1 MRNLSVIALLVS
13 GNEAMQLTQKSR
25 VTTKTSGTQV
35 NEMTNPEWVPGM
47 TMNHWRLYGAKES
60 MDMYRRE
67 DYMVNKNLA
76 EIDTNKVELES
87 AKDNLV
93 QAKE

>member
-1 MRNLSVIALLVS
+1 MRNLSVIALFVS
-13 GNEAMQLTQKSR
+13 GSEAMQLNQKSR

-76 EIDTNKVELES
+76 EIDQNKVELES
-87 AKDNLV
+87 AKDNLD
-93 QAKE
+93 QARE

>member
-1 MRNLSVIALLVS
+1 MKNLSVIALLVS
-13 GNEAMQLTQKSR
+13 GNEAMQLSQKSR
-25 VTTKTSGTQV
+25 VDTKASSSQV
-35 NEMTNPEWVPGM
+35 NGMTNPEWVPGM

-76 EIDTNKVELES
+76 MIDQNKVELES
-87 AKDNLV
+87 AKDNLD

>member
-76 EIDTNKVELES
+76 EIDTNKEELES